1 MVDTVLSAG
10 LCMPVANPERPDTR
24 SVASGGILKASDFL
38 TARADE
44 GEALDAH
51 LDMTAGRLLAVTLG
65 VD

>member
-1 MVDTVLSAG
+1 
-10 LCMPVANPERPDTR
+10 MPVANPERPDTR
-24 SVASGGILKASDFL
+24 SVASGGILKAADFL